1 MEDVK
6 TAAVKTAAIRQIGES
21 REGQLLATRSTT
33 DDFGAFEMLL
43 DSWNGAH
50 RSSSAAALPS
60 RLHEASRDAPDE
72 PGVAT
77 SASRQV
83 LEVISGESLRIAEE
97 IAATRGRLNALEADL
112 ARARTR
118 EREAAL
124 SVLRELLARYDL
136 QPSEILDPPRLALC
150 QPSTTDPLLARD
162 SSMPLGHAS
171 SAGEP
176 DSRQWCG
183 KGRHPK
189 WLKQMLAEG
198 RQLSEF
204 STPKPASSASSQSR
218 AVQP

>member
-1 MEDVK
+1 MED
-6 TAAVKTAAIRQIGES
+6 VKTAAIRQIGES
-21 REGQLLATRSTT
+21 QERQVLAVRSAT
-33 DDFGAFEMLL
+33 DDLGAFEMLL
-43 DSWNGAH
+43 GSWNGAH
-50 RSSSAAALPS
+50 RNSSAAVLPGC
-60 RLHEASRDAPDE
+60 LHEASGDALDE

-83 LEVISGESLRIAEE
+83 LEVISGESRRIAEE
-97 IAATRGRLNALEADL
+97 IAATRGRLHALEADL

-124 SVLRELLARYDL
+124 SVLRELLTRYDL

-150 QPSTTDPLLARD
+150 QPSTTDPLLDRD
-162 SSMPLGHAS
+162 SSMPLGRES
-171 SAGEP
+171 SVGEP

-204 STPKPASSASSQSR
+204 SASKPASSTRSRSR
-218 AVQP
+218 AFQP